1 VNIYVKLPFSLRVP
15 KKLIGWVIM
24 RAKKYFIDNFIFGT
38 WRMQDR
44 DLSEWSTNSGA
55 FQQDNVPPY
64 TTGVYNTLPGSR
76 SVII

>member
-1 VNIYVKLPFSLRVP
+1 
-15 KKLIGWVIM
+15 
-24 RAKKYFIDNFIFGT
+24 
-38 WRMQDR
+38 MQDR